1 MKTKQVKQFLVKAK
15 KINRGKNTLK
25 ILDNILYHNGALHVS
40 NLEVTLIHNI
50 EATPTTTDQP
60 GRFLIPLLFLDK
72 IITKVKTENI
82 DLSTPGEIRTDKGDF
97 KYTAPAP
104 DDFPDLT
111 ENNFSP
117 LGSLDLN
124 SIQEIKNAAIYA
136 STDDLRPT
144 MTGVY
149 ITEKDI
155 VCTDAHKMYF
165 TNNTGALKGQTS
177 FIMPRPAIDTLNNN
191 TYEVY
196 NSKIN
201 NNGFDMHLYKFQNNG
216 EIIIFREIEGKYP
229 NWKAV
234 VPAENP
240 TQIRL
245 DKKQLLEALNLSLL
259 ACNPTTKQA
268 AFTFDATGALQI
280 SAKDKDLETEYSAT
294 LQTTHTGPGI
304 VIGFNAGFLI
314 ESLKFVQDQPIIEMS
329 LPNRAAII
337 DGKILLMPV
346 MLEKETI

>member
-15 KINRGKNTLK
+15 KINRGKNTLE
-25 ILDNILYHNGALHVS
+25 ILDNILYHNGSLHVS

-50 EATPTTTDQP
+50 EATAQP
-60 GRFLIPLLFLDK
+60 GRFLIPLIFLDK
-72 IITKVKTENI
+72 IITKVKTENV
-82 DLSTPGEIRTDKGDF
+82 DLSTPGEIRTDKGNF

-104 DDFPDLT
+104 DGFPDLT

-117 LGSLDLN
+117 VGSLDLN

-136 STDDLRPT
+136 STDELRPV

-165 TNNTGALKGQTS
+165 TNNTGALNNQSS
-177 FIMPRPAIDTLNNN
+177 FIMPRPAIDTLNVDM
-191 TYEVY
+191 YEVY
-196 NSKIN
+196 NSKIDN
-201 NNGFDMHLYKFQNNG
+201 HGFDTHLYKFQNDG
-216 EIIIFREIEGKYP
+216 EIIIFREIDGKYP
-229 NWKAV
+229 NWSAV
-234 VPAENP
+234 VPTENQ

-245 DKKQLLEALNLSLL
+245 DKKELLEALNLSLL

-268 AFTFDATGALQI
+268 VFNFDATGALQI
-280 SAKDKDLETEYSAT
+280 RAKDKEQKTEYNT
-294 LQTTHTGPGI
+294 TMQTAHTGPGL

-314 ESLKFVQDQPIIEMS
+314 ESLKFAQDQPIIEMS